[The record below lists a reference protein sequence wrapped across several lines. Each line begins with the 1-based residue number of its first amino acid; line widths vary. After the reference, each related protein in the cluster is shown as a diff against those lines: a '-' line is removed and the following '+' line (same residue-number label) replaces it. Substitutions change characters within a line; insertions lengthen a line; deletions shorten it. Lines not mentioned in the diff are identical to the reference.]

1 MTIKLGQE
9 ETKFNKENLI
19 KENDTRFSEIIDF
32 LKKDCKAEFI
42 NGKWIWTGNYEVKGK
57 DKFTYILNTFRL
69 NKNNE
74 EEFEIIVSSKNIKM
88 YFYFT
93 KDELI
98 NKFFSATKT
107 LSLIVELKDIE
118 ERTENYVTPSE
129 AQIKNDIANFMKAIS
144 IPVSSEVPTGDGALS
159 FFYALNY

>member
-9 ETKFNKENLI
+9 EAEFNKENLI

-42 NGKWIWTGNYEVKGK
+42 NNKWTWVGNYEVKGK

-74 EEFEIIVSSKNIKM
+74 EEFEIIVSSKSIKM

-118 ERTENYVTPSE
+118 EDGMIVDTLARWKVDYRITLRELAFLKRAIE
-129 AQIKNDIANFMKAIS
+129 AEMVRRNQN
-144 IPVSSEVPTGDGALS
+144 V
-159 FFYALNY
+159 

>member
-9 ETKFNKENLI
+9 EKEFNKENLI

-42 NGKWIWTGNYEVKGK
+42 NNKWTWVGNYEVKGK

-74 EEFEIIVSSKNIKM
+74 EEFEVIVSSKSIKM

-118 ERTENYVTPSE
+118 EDGMIADTLARWKVDYRITLRELAFLKRAIE
-129 AQIKNDIANFMKAIS
+129 AEMVRRNQN
-144 IPVSSEVPTGDGALS
+144 V
-159 FFYALNY
+159 

>member
-9 ETKFNKENLI
+9 EKEFNKENLI

-42 NGKWIWTGNYEVKGK
+42 NNKWTWVGNYEVKGK

-118 ERTENYVTPSE
+118 EDGTIVDTLARWKVDCRITLRELAFLKRAIE
-129 AQIKNDIANFMKAIS
+129 AEMVRRNQN
-144 IPVSSEVPTGDGALS
+144 V
-159 FFYALNY
+159 

>member
-42 NGKWIWTGNYEVKGK
+42 NNKWTWVGNYEVKGK

-118 ERTENYVTPSE
+118 EDGVIVDTLARWKVDYRITLRELAFLKRAIE
-129 AQIKNDIANFMKAIS
+129 AEMIRRNQN
-144 IPVSSEVPTGDGALS
+144 V
-159 FFYALNY
+159 

>member
-9 ETKFNKENLI
+9 ETKFNKGNLI

-32 LKKDCKAEFI
+32 LKKDCKAEFN
-42 NGKWIWTGNYEVKGK
+42 NGKWTWTGNYEVKVK

-118 ERTENYVTPSE
+118 EDGKIVDTLARWKVDYRITLRELAFLKRAIE
-129 AQIKNDIANFMKAIS
+129 AEMIRRNQN
-144 IPVSSEVPTGDGALS
+144 V
-159 FFYALNY
+159 

>member
-42 NGKWIWTGNYEVKGK
+42 NNKWTWVGNYEVKGK

-118 ERTENYVTPSE
+118 EDGTIVDTLARWKVDYRITLRELAFLKRAIE
-129 AQIKNDIANFMKAIS
+129 AEMIRRNQN
-144 IPVSSEVPTGDGALS
+144 V
-159 FFYALNY
+159 

>member
-9 ETKFNKENLI
+9 ETEFNKENLI

-42 NGKWIWTGNYEVKGK
+42 NGKWTWVGNYEVKGK

-118 ERTENYVTPSE
+118 KDGMIVDTLARWKVDYRITLRELAFLKRAIE
-129 AQIKNDIANFMKAIS
+129 AEMVRRNQN
-144 IPVSSEVPTGDGALS
+144 V
-159 FFYALNY
+159 

>member
-42 NGKWIWTGNYEVKGK
+42 NNKWTWVGNYEVKGK

-118 ERTENYVTPSE
+118 EDGKIVDTLARWKVDYRITLRELAFLKRAIE
-129 AQIKNDIANFMKAIS
+129 AEMIRRNQN
-144 IPVSSEVPTGDGALS
+144 V
-159 FFYALNY
+159 

>member
-9 ETKFNKENLI
+9 EKEFNKENLI

-42 NGKWIWTGNYEVKGK
+42 NNKWTWVGNYEVKGK

-93 KDELI
+93 KDQLI
-98 NKFFSATKT
+98 NKFFASTKT

-118 ERTENYVTPSE
+118 EDGMIVDTLARWKVDYRITLRELAFLKRAIE
-129 AQIKNDIANFMKAIS
+129 AEMIRRNQN
-144 IPVSSEVPTGDGALS
+144 V
-159 FFYALNY
+159 

>member
-42 NGKWIWTGNYEVKGK
+42 NNKWTWVGNYEVKGK

-74 EEFEIIVSSKNIKM
+74 EEFEVIVSSKNIKM

-118 ERTENYVTPSE
+118 EDGRIVDTLARWKVDYRITLRELAFLKRAIE
-129 AQIKNDIANFMKAIS
+129 AEMIRRNQN
-144 IPVSSEVPTGDGALS
+144 V
-159 FFYALNY
+159 

>member
-42 NGKWIWTGNYEVKGK
+42 NNKWTWVGNYEVKGK

-118 ERTENYVTPSE
+118 KDGMIVDTLARWKVDYRITLRELAFLKRAIE
-129 AQIKNDIANFMKAIS
+129 AEMIRRNQN
-144 IPVSSEVPTGDGALS
+144 V
-159 FFYALNY
+159 

>member
-9 ETKFNKENLI
+9 EKEFNKENLI

-42 NGKWIWTGNYEVKGK
+42 NNKWTWVGNYEVKGK
-57 DKFTYILNTFRL
+57 DKFTYVLNTFRL

-107 LSLIVELKDIE
+107 LSLIVELKDIGE
-118 ERTENYVTPSE
+118 DGMIVDTLARWKVDYRITLRELAFLKRAIE
-129 AQIKNDIANFMKAIS
+129 AEMVRRNQN
-144 IPVSSEVPTGDGALS
+144 V
-159 FFYALNY
+159 

>member
-1 MTIKLGQE
+1 MGIKLGQE
-9 ETKFNKENLI
+9 EIEFNKENLI
-19 KENDTRFSEIIDF
+19 KKNDTRFLEIIDF

-42 NGKWIWTGNYEVKGK
+42 NNKWTWVGNYEDKGK
-57 DKFTYILNTFRL
+57 DKFTYILNTFRF

-74 EEFEIIVSSKNIKM
+74 EEFEVIVSSKNIKM

-107 LSLIVELKDIE
+107 LSLVVELKDIE
-118 ERTENYVTPSE
+118 EDGIVVDTLARWKVDYRITLRELAFLKRAIETEMVRRSQNV
-129 AQIKNDIANFMKAIS
+129 
-144 IPVSSEVPTGDGALS
+144 
-159 FFYALNY
+159 

>member
-42 NGKWIWTGNYEVKGK
+42 NNKWTWVGNYEVKGK

-74 EEFEIIVSSKNIKM
+74 EEFEIIVASKNIKM

-118 ERTENYVTPSE
+118 EDGKIVDTLARWKVDYRITLRELAFLKRAIE
-129 AQIKNDIANFMKAIS
+129 AEMIRRNQN
-144 IPVSSEVPTGDGALS
+144 V
-159 FFYALNY
+159 

>member
-9 ETKFNKENLI
+9 EKEFNKENLI

-42 NGKWIWTGNYEVKGK
+42 NNKWTWVGNYEVKGK

-118 ERTENYVTPSE
+118 EDGIIVDTLARWKVDYRITLRELAFLKRAIE
-129 AQIKNDIANFMKAIS
+129 AEMIRRNQN
-144 IPVSSEVPTGDGALS
+144 V
-159 FFYALNY
+159 

>member
-9 ETKFNKENLI
+9 EKEFNKENLI

-42 NGKWIWTGNYEVKGK
+42 NNKWTWVGNYEVKGK

-74 EEFEIIVSSKNIKM
+74 EEFEVIVSSKNIKM

-118 ERTENYVTPSE
+118 EDGRIVDTLARWKVDYRITLRELAFLKRAIE
-129 AQIKNDIANFMKAIS
+129 AEMIRRNQN
-144 IPVSSEVPTGDGALS
+144 V
-159 FFYALNY
+159 

>member
-9 ETKFNKENLI
+9 EKEFNKENLI

-42 NGKWIWTGNYEVKGK
+42 NNKWTWVGNYEVKGK
-57 DKFTYILNTFRL
+57 DKFTYVLNTFRL

-118 ERTENYVTPSE
+118 EDGMIVDTLARWKVDYRITLRELAFLKRAIE
-129 AQIKNDIANFMKAIS
+129 AEMVRRNQH
-144 IPVSSEVPTGDGALS
+144 V
-159 FFYALNY
+159 

>member
-42 NGKWIWTGNYEVKGK
+42 NNKWTWTGNYEVKGK

-118 ERTENYVTPSE
+118 EDGVIVDTLARWKVDYRITLRELAFLKRAIE
-129 AQIKNDIANFMKAIS
+129 AEMIRRNQN
-144 IPVSSEVPTGDGALS
+144 V
-159 FFYALNY
+159 

>member
-1 MTIKLGQE
+1 MFIGVVMTIKLGQE

-42 NGKWIWTGNYEVKGK
+42 NNKWTWVGNYEVKGK

-118 ERTENYVTPSE
+118 EDGKIVDTLARWKVDYRITLRELAFLKRAIE
-129 AQIKNDIANFMKAIS
+129 AEMIRRNQN
-144 IPVSSEVPTGDGALS
+144 V
-159 FFYALNY
+159 

>member
-42 NGKWIWTGNYEVKGK
+42 NNKWTWTGNYEVKGK

-118 ERTENYVTPSE
+118 KDGMIVDTLARWKVDYRITLRELAFLKRAIE
-129 AQIKNDIANFMKAIS
+129 AEMIRRNQN
-144 IPVSSEVPTGDGALS
+144 V
-159 FFYALNY
+159 

>member
-42 NGKWIWTGNYEVKGK
+42 NNKWTWVGNYEVKGK

-118 ERTENYVTPSE
+118 EDGMIVDTLARWKVDYRITLRELAFLKRAIE
-129 AQIKNDIANFMKAIS
+129 AEMVRRNQN
-144 IPVSSEVPTGDGALS
+144 V
-159 FFYALNY
+159 

>member
-42 NGKWIWTGNYEVKGK
+42 NNKWTWTGNYEVKGK

-118 ERTENYVTPSE
+118 EDGKIVDTLARWKVDYRITLRELAFLKRAIE
-129 AQIKNDIANFMKAIS
+129 AEMIRRNQN
-144 IPVSSEVPTGDGALS
+144 V
-159 FFYALNY
+159 

>member
-9 ETKFNKENLI
+9 EKEFNKENLI

-42 NGKWIWTGNYEVKGK
+42 NNKWTWVGNYEVKGK

-74 EEFEIIVSSKNIKM
+74 EEFEVIVSSKSIKM

-93 KDELI
+93 KDQLI
-98 NKFFSATKT
+98 NKFFASTKT

-118 ERTENYVTPSE
+118 EDGVIVDTLARWKVDYRITLRELAFLKRAIE
-129 AQIKNDIANFMKAIS
+129 AEMIRRNQN
-144 IPVSSEVPTGDGALS
+144 V
-159 FFYALNY
+159 

>member
-9 ETKFNKENLI
+9 EKEFNKENLI

-42 NGKWIWTGNYEVKGK
+42 NNKWTWVGNYEVKGK

-118 ERTENYVTPSE
+118 EDGMLVDTLARWKVDYRITLRELAFLKRAIE
-129 AQIKNDIANFMKAIS
+129 AEMVRRNQN
-144 IPVSSEVPTGDGALS
+144 V
-159 FFYALNY
+159 

>member
-9 ETKFNKENLI
+9 EKEFNKENLI

-42 NGKWIWTGNYEVKGK
+42 NNKWTWVGNYEVKGK
-57 DKFTYILNTFRL
+57 DKFTYVLNTFRL

-118 ERTENYVTPSE
+118 EDGMIVDTIARWKVDYRITLRELAFLKRAIE
-129 AQIKNDIANFMKAIS
+129 AEMARRNQN
-144 IPVSSEVPTGDGALS
+144 V
-159 FFYALNY
+159 

>member
-9 ETKFNKENLI
+9 EKEFNKENLI

-42 NGKWIWTGNYEVKGK
+42 NNKWTWVGNYEVKGK

-93 KDELI
+93 KDQLI
-98 NKFFSATKT
+98 NKFFASTKT

-118 ERTENYVTPSE
+118 EDGVIVDTLARWKVDYRITLRELAFLKRAIE
-129 AQIKNDIANFMKAIS
+129 AEMIRRNQN
-144 IPVSSEVPTGDGALS
+144 V
-159 FFYALNY
+159 

>member
-9 ETKFNKENLI
+9 EKEFNKENLI

-42 NGKWIWTGNYEVKGK
+42 NNKWTWVGNYEVKGK
-57 DKFTYILNTFRL
+57 DKFTYVLNTFRL

-98 NKFFSATKT
+98 NNFFSATKT

-118 ERTENYVTPSE
+118 EDGMIVDTLARWKVDYRITLRELAFLKRAIE
-129 AQIKNDIANFMKAIS
+129 AEMVRRNQN
-144 IPVSSEVPTGDGALS
+144 V
-159 FFYALNY
+159 

>member
-9 ETKFNKENLI
+9 EKEFNKENLI

-42 NGKWIWTGNYEVKGK
+42 NNKWTWVGNYEVKGK

-98 NKFFSATKT
+98 NKLFSATKT

-118 ERTENYVTPSE
+118 EDGMIVDTLARWKVDYRITLRELAFLKRAIE
-129 AQIKNDIANFMKAIS
+129 AEMIRRNQN
-144 IPVSSEVPTGDGALS
+144 V
-159 FFYALNY
+159 

>member
-9 ETKFNKENLI
+9 EKEFNKENLI

-42 NGKWIWTGNYEVKGK
+42 NNKWTWVGNYEVKGK

-118 ERTENYVTPSE
+118 KDGMIVDTLARWKVDYRITLRELAFLKRAIE
-129 AQIKNDIANFMKAIS
+129 AEMVRRNQN
-144 IPVSSEVPTGDGALS
+144 V
-159 FFYALNY
+159 

>member
-9 ETKFNKENLI
+9 EKEFNKENLI

-42 NGKWIWTGNYEVKGK
+42 NNKWTWVGNYEVKGK

-118 ERTENYVTPSE
+118 EDGMIVDTLARWKVDYRITLRELAFLKRAIE
-129 AQIKNDIANFMKAIS
+129 AEMVRRNQN
-144 IPVSSEVPTGDGALS
+144 V
-159 FFYALNY
+159 

>member
-42 NGKWIWTGNYEVKGK
+42 NNKWTWVGNYEVKGK

-118 ERTENYVTPSE
+118 EDGRIVDTLARWKVDYRITLRELAFLKRAIE
-129 AQIKNDIANFMKAIS
+129 AEMIRRNQN
-144 IPVSSEVPTGDGALS
+144 V
-159 FFYALNY
+159 

>member
-9 ETKFNKENLI
+9 EKEFNKENLI

-42 NGKWIWTGNYEVKGK
+42 NNKWTWVGNYEVKGK
-57 DKFTYILNTFRL
+57 DKFTYVLNTFRL

-118 ERTENYVTPSE
+118 EDGMIVDTLARWKVDYRITLRELAFLKRAIE
-129 AQIKNDIANFMKAIS
+129 AEMVRRNQN
-144 IPVSSEVPTGDGALS
+144 V
-159 FFYALNY
+159 

>member
-9 ETKFNKENLI
+9 EKEFNKENLI

-42 NGKWIWTGNYEVKGK
+42 NNKWTWVGNYEVKGK

-69 NKNNE
+69 NKDNE
-74 EEFEIIVSSKNIKM
+74 EEFEVIVSSKNIKM

-118 ERTENYVTPSE
+118 EDGKIVDTLARWKVDYRITLRELAFLKRAIE
-129 AQIKNDIANFMKAIS
+129 AEMIRRNQN
-144 IPVSSEVPTGDGALS
+144 V
-159 FFYALNY
+159 

>member
-9 ETKFNKENLI
+9 EMEFNKENLI
-19 KENDTRFSEIIDF
+19 KENDTRFSEIIEF

-42 NGKWIWTGNYEVKGK
+42 NNKWTWVGNYEVKGK

-74 EEFEIIVSSKNIKM
+74 EEFEVIVSSKSIKM

-118 ERTENYVTPSE
+118 EDGMIVDTLARWKVDYRITLRELAFLKRAIE
-129 AQIKNDIANFMKAIS
+129 AEMVRRNQN
-144 IPVSSEVPTGDGALS
+144 V
-159 FFYALNY
+159 

>member
-9 ETKFNKENLI
+9 EKEFNKENLI

-42 NGKWIWTGNYEVKGK
+42 NNKWTWVGNYEVKGK

-118 ERTENYVTPSE
+118 EDGMIVDTLARWKVDYRITLRELAFLKRAIE
-129 AQIKNDIANFMKAIS
+129 AEMIRRNQN
-144 IPVSSEVPTGDGALS
+144 V
-159 FFYALNY
+159 

>member
-1 MTIKLGQE
+1 MGIKLGQE
-9 ETKFNKENLI
+9 ETEFNKENLI
-19 KENDTRFSEIIDF
+19 KKNDTRFLEIIDF

-42 NGKWIWTGNYEVKGK
+42 NNKWTWVGNYEDKRK

-74 EEFEIIVSSKNIKM
+74 EEFEVIVSSKSIKM

-98 NKFFSATKT
+98 NKFFSSTKT

-118 ERTENYVTPSE
+118 EDGRIVDTLARWKVDYRITLRELAFLKRAIE
-129 AQIKNDIANFMKAIS
+129 AEMVRRSQN
-144 IPVSSEVPTGDGALS
+144 V
-159 FFYALNY
+159 

>member
-19 KENDTRFSEIIDF
+19 KENDTRFTEIIDF

-42 NGKWIWTGNYEVKGK
+42 NNKWTWVGNYEVKGK

-118 ERTENYVTPSE
+118 EDGKIVDTLARWKVDYRITLRELAFLKRAIE
-129 AQIKNDIANFMKAIS
+129 AEMIRRNQN
-144 IPVSSEVPTGDGALS
+144 V
-159 FFYALNY
+159 

>member
-9 ETKFNKENLI
+9 EKEFNKENLI
-19 KENDTRFSEIIDF
+19 KENDTRFSEIIEF

-42 NGKWIWTGNYEVKGK
+42 NNKWTWVGNYEVKGK

-118 ERTENYVTPSE
+118 ADGMIVDTLARWKVDYRITLRELAFLKRAIE
-129 AQIKNDIANFMKAIS
+129 AEMVRRNQN
-144 IPVSSEVPTGDGALS
+144 V
-159 FFYALNY
+159 

>member
-9 ETKFNKENLI
+9 EKEFNKENLI
-19 KENDTRFSEIIDF
+19 KENDTRFSGIIDF

-42 NGKWIWTGNYEVKGK
+42 NNKWTWVGNYEVKGK

-98 NKFFSATKT
+98 NKFFAPTKT

-118 ERTENYVTPSE
+118 EDGMIVDTLARWKVDYRITLRELAFLKRAIE
-129 AQIKNDIANFMKAIS
+129 AEMIRRNQN
-144 IPVSSEVPTGDGALS
+144 V
-159 FFYALNY
+159 

>member
-9 ETKFNKENLI
+9 EKEFNKENLI
-19 KENDTRFSEIIDF
+19 KENDTRFSEIIEF

-42 NGKWIWTGNYEVKGK
+42 NNKWTWVGNYEVKGK

-118 ERTENYVTPSE
+118 EDGMIVDTLARWKVDYRITLRELAFLKRAIE
-129 AQIKNDIANFMKAIS
+129 AEMVRRNQN
-144 IPVSSEVPTGDGALS
+144 V
-159 FFYALNY
+159 